1 MDYGAMARATMQGKA
16 TLDARFKFADTA
28 FSSGT
33 EGWNSQLRFATGIAD
48 GEDAIRKRKASKSLL
63 WARTKKDRKS
73 R

>member
-48 GEDAIRKRKASKSLL
+48 GEDYLLRLFKKTGRKRSVS
-63 WARTKKDRKS
+63 
-73 R
+73 